1 MGKNSNEE
9 PKELVDFMKFIAHN
23 SYADRIKDSLI
34 QEIQSTINSIKAD
47 RAMED
52 KYMLF
57 EELLKDE
64 YNAGKAEGELRSSLT
79 KLLELLSIKF
89 SISADLQSQLTSITD
104 IEILNKLFTIAAKA
118 ESIDEFIDAMNS
130 VNY

>member
-1 MGKNSNEE
+1 MI
-9 PKELVDFMKFIAHN
+9 VADFMKFIAHN

-34 QEIQSTINSIKAD
+34 HEIQSTINSIKAD

-64 YNAGKAEGELRSSLT
+64 YNAGKAEGLAEGELSSSLT

-104 IEILNKLFTIAAKA
+104 IEILNKLFTTAAKA

>member
-1 MGKNSNEE
+1 
-9 PKELVDFMKFIAHN
+9 
-23 SYADRIKDSLI
+23 
-34 QEIQSTINSIKAD
+34 
-47 RAMED
+47 MED

-64 YNAGKAEGELRSSLT
+64 YNAGKAEGKAEGELRSSLT

-104 IEILNKLFTIAAKA
+104 IEILNKLFTTAAKA

-130 VNY
+130 INN